1 MDSSSTC
8 VQHYG
13 RRRSKHGTTQE
24 QSPQERTYHCS
35 QTKSVITKHA
45 HGAAQ
50 RAQEYHGHEQ
60 VQHNTPDGH
69 NHQAQGN
76 SDPASDSPL
85 PCCQPSGRPC
95 LPVSTARRDTGRDQ
109 EGEERQA
116 MRGSTGTEPSQHKQ
130 TAWGQVG
137 TCTGDQPHADTRTQH
152 STVRQ
157 AQETQQGERCHINS
171 HKRGVPICSAC
182 PSITTFVRSFR
193 ESSA

>member
-1 MDSSSTC
+1 VDSSSTC

-24 QSPQERTYHCS
+24 QSPQERAYHCS

-60 VQHNTPDGH
+60 VQHNTPDSH
-69 NHQAQGN
+69 NHEAQGN

-95 LPVSTARRDTGRDQ
+95 LPDSTARRDTGRDQ

-130 TAWGQVG
+130 IDGVGPGRYMHRRPTACRSAGNTAGREV
-137 TCTGDQPHADTRTQH
+137 
-152 STVRQ
+152 
-157 AQETQQGERCHINS
+157 S
-171 HKRGVPICSAC
+171 HKL
-182 PSITTFVRSFR
+182 T
-193 ESSA
+193 